1 MSNVKATIAPTD
13 FAARSALSPTSY
25 KLLCF
30 LQRGCAYSV
39 RGSWRFRG
47 LRECV
52 NEQAF
57 MSLLSK
63 GLAERADTDRFQQVR
78 ITPAGRL
85 VSANSVLCFVAERAI
100 ARLAAGASN

>member
-1 MSNVKATIAPTD
+1 MKATIAPTY

-52 NEQAF
+52 KEQAF

-63 GLAERADTDRFQQVR
+63 GLAERVDTDRFAQVR

-85 VSANSVLCFVAERAI
+85 ISANSV
-100 ARLAAGASN
+100 RLSQSVR